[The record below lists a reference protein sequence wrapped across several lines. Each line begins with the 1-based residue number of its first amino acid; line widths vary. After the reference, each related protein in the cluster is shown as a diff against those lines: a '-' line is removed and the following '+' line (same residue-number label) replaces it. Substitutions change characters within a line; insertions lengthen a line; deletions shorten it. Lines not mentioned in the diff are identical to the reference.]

1 MSVAPTITTARLVL
15 RGHRASDMDVFWT
28 FYQTARADFMDKPS
42 SRTHLWYGLMAE
54 VGSWVIDGH
63 GGWAVDLPDGTMIGQ
78 VAILHPPHF
87 AETELGWLLFDG
99 YEGQGYAYE
108 AAEAALGYARQKV
121 KPASLVSYIHR
132 DNTRSKRL
140 AERLGA
146 VPDLQAKAHD
156 EEDIVYRHTLEA
168 A

>member
-1 MSVAPTITTARLVL
+1 MTTAPTITTEHLNL
-15 RGHRASDMDVFWT
+15 RAHRASDMDAFWD
-28 FYQTARADFMDKPS
+28 FYQTPRADFMDKPQNRS
-42 SRTHLWYGLMAE
+42 HLWYGLMAE
-54 VGSWVIDGH
+54 VGSWVVDGH
-63 GGWAVDLPDGTMIGQ
+63 GGWAVDLHDGTLIGQ
-78 VAILHPPHF
+78 VAILQPPHF

-99 YEGQGYAYE
+99 YEGLGYAHE
-108 AAEAALGYARQKV
+108 AAEAALNFARETV

-146 VPDLQAKAHD
+146 TPDPQAKAHD
-156 EEDIVYRHTLEA
+156 DEDIVYRHFGKA